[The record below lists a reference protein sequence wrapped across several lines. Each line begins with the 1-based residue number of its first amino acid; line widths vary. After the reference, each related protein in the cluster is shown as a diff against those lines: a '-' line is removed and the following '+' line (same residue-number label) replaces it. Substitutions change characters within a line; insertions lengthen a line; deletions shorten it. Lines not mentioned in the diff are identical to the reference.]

1 MNYAMYLP
9 RCVHISICLAQT
21 ALARQ
26 FLLRVTHACRWLFS
40 TSITNSGFR
49 VAGQAMLFVF
59 CSKWLLYFDVYVRIT
74 LVMQSAAATE
84 ASCSSSLVA
93 IQ

>member
-1 MNYAMYLP
+1 MRCIYLGACISAYALL
-9 RCVHISICLAQT
+9 RLHS
-21 ALARQ
+21 LARQ
-26 FLLRVTHACRWLFS
+26 FLLRVTHVCRWLFS

-49 VAGQAMLFVF
+49 LAGQAMLFVF

-84 ASCSSSLVA
+84 AFCSSSLVA